1 MHPAGRMIRGVL
13 LDIDGT
19 LLDSNDAHA
28 GSYADAL
35 AEQGLD
41 VSLQKLK
48 SLIGMGGEKLLPAVG
63 VEPSSRV
70 GETVARRK
78 KEIFAAK
85 YLPKLHP
92 FPGTRDLLAHMKAQG
107 LTLVVATSAEG
118 DDLQHLLRAAR
129 IEDLIDSQSTSSDA
143 KSSKPSPDIVEA
155 AIARSGL
162 TREQLLMLGDTPY
175 DVEAALRAGVA
186 VVAVRAGGWPDEEL
200 RGALKIYDGP
210 ADLLARYAESAF
222 AGVELATNAAR

>member
-1 MHPAGRMIRGVL
+1 MIRGVL

-28 GSYADAL
+28 SSFVDAL

-41 VSLQKLK
+41 VPLEKLK
-48 SLIGMGGEKLLPAVG
+48 SLIGMGGDKLLPTVG
-63 VEPSSRV
+63 VEPHSRV
-70 GETVARRK
+70 GEAVARRK

-85 YLPKLHP
+85 YLPKLRP
-92 FPGTRDLLAHMKAQG
+92 FHGTRDLLSHMKAKG

-118 DDLQHLLRAAR
+118 EELGALLRAAK
-129 IEDLIDSQSTSSDA
+129 IEDLIDAQSTASDA
-143 KSSKPSPDIVEA
+143 KNSKPSPDIVEA
-155 AIARSGL
+155 AIARSQL
-162 TREQLLMLGDTPY
+162 PREELLMLGDSPY

-200 RGALKIYDGP
+200 RGAMEIYDDP
-210 ADLLARYAESAF
+210 ADLLARYADSAF
-222 AGVELATNAAR
+222 AGVKLAESAVR